1 MNEIGFLVEE
11 AAEGGFTARAPR
23 FSIFTDAD
31 LIEELK
37 VNIREAIRCHFDG
50 EVNLPKVVHLHFI
63 KNEIMSL

>member
-11 AAEGGFTARAPR
+11 AAEGGFTAQAPR
-23 FSIFTDAD
+23 ISILTDAD
-31 LIEELK
+31 SIEELK

-50 EVNLPKVVHLHFI
+50 EVGFPQVVHLHFI